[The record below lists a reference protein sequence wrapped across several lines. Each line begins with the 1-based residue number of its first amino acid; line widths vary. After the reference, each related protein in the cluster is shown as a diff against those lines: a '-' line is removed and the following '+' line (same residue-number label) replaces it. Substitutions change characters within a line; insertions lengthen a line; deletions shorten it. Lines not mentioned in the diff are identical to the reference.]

1 MVNSSLWT
9 SLLPRYRRGQR
20 GGSGRQILN
29 RSHEQGGPYETCR
42 IRATQV
48 AALDLILI
56 SISVLHELE
65 DSVSFF
71 KLSFLFWDNYRF
83 TQETV
88 TERFPCTLCAVFP
101 SGNMLQNHG
110 TTRILTL
117 EQHLPSFPSPPVL
130 LYSSV
135 CLFSFMQFYSACRF
149 VCSLLHSRYR
159 IMPSRQDSFLQ
170 PSSFYTPLPLNPGNH

>member
-117 EQHLPSFPSPPVL
+117 EQHRPSFRVPQFYCTPL
-130 LYSSV
+130 CV
-135 CLFSFMQFYSACRF
+135 CLVLCSFILRVDLCVHYYTQGTELCHHDKTLFYNH
-149 VCSLLHSRYR
+149 LHSTLL
-159 IMPSRQDSFLQ
+159 SL
-170 PSSFYTPLPLNPGNH
+170 